1 MITKDGRDTP
11 IDKLTPENYIV
22 PKGEEKDYHAIIEVV
37 LYDQK
42 TGRKLSKPRIQ
53 KFGRKSFESH
63 IEASLR
69 KQGYTITI
77 LHDPTEWLKEQKAK
91 AAQTAKAKAQAEK
104 ERFDA
109 AVAAAVAK
117 ALADREQAENK
128 PKRGKKAEQEQE
140 TE

>member
-11 IDKLTPENYIV
+11 IDKLTADNYIV
-22 PKGEEKDYHAIIEVV
+22 PKGEEKDYHAVIEVD

-128 PKRGKKAEQEQE
+128 PKRGKKAEEPND
-140 TE
+140 